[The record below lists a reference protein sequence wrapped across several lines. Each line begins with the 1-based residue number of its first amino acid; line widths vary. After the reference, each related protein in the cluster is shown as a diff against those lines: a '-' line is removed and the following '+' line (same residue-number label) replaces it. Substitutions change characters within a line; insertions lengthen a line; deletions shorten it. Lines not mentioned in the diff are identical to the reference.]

1 MQTPLIH
8 NADARRYFIDA
19 QGLSDTRSRPLSDA
33 ALLALVER
41 LGFVQVDSINTVERA
56 HHLIL
61 FSRSSSYRRA
71 QLARLLERRG
81 ALFENWTHDAAI
93 IPTRF
98 FPHWKRRFEREREAL
113 RERWRKWRRA
123 GFEHNTG
130 SILAQVQKTG
140 PVMARHFAQS
150 TTRAPGGWWDWHPS
164 KTALEFLWRTGE
176 LAVARREG
184 FQKVY
189 DLTERV
195 IPAEFR
201 AASVT
206 PDQLIDWACRGALD
220 RLGYATPGELAA
232 FWGSITAKEASE
244 WCATKLGGEVIEV
257 RVAPANGSKPR
268 TAYAHA
274 DFPERA
280 AAAPRPPGRL
290 RILSPFDPLVRD
302 RNRTE
307 RLFKFRYRIEV
318 FVPEAQREYGYY
330 VFPLLE
336 RDRFVG
342 RIDMKH
348 RRDESTLRVTSL
360 WLEPRIKLTNSRRNK
375 LEDELHRLR
384 KFIGAPSLCFDN
396 GALRTTR

>member
-1 MQTPLIH
+1 MEPPLIQ
-8 NADARRYFIDA
+8 NADARRYFIAA
-19 QGLSDTRSRPLSDA
+19 QGLSDPRSRPLSDES
-33 ALLALVER
+33 LLTLVER
-41 LGFVQVDSINTVERA
+41 LGFVQLDSINTVERA

-61 FSRSSSYRRA
+61 FSRSSSYRRS

-98 FPHWKRRFEREREAL
+98 FPHWRRRFEREREAL
-113 RERWRKWRRA
+113 RERWRKWRRK
-123 GFEHNTG
+123 GFEQNTD
-130 SILAQVQKTG
+130 SILAQVKRSG
-140 PVMARHFAQS
+140 PVMARHFAES
-150 TTRAPGGWWDWHPS
+150 NTSAPGGWWDWHPS

-176 LAVARREG
+176 LAIARREG

-201 AASVT
+201 ESSVT
-206 PDQLIDWACRGALD
+206 ANQLIDWACRGALD
-220 RLGYATPGELAA
+220 RLGYATPGEIAA
-232 FWGSITAKEASE
+232 FWGAITTKEAGR
-244 WCATKLGGEVIEV
+244 WCATRLGEEVIEV

-274 DFPERA
+274 DFPQRA
-280 AAAPRPPGRL
+280 AAAPPPPGKL
-290 RILSPFDPLVRD
+290 RILSPFDPLLRD

-318 FVPEAQREYGYY
+318 FVPEGQREYGYY
-330 VFPLLE
+330 VFPLIE
-336 RDRFVG
+336 GDRFVG

-348 RRDESTLRVTSL
+348 RRDEDALRVTSL
-360 WLEPRIKLTNSRRNK
+360 WLEPRIKLTKKRRNK

-384 KFIGAPSLCFDN
+384 KFIGAASLGFDSS
-396 GALRTTR
+396 ALRAPP